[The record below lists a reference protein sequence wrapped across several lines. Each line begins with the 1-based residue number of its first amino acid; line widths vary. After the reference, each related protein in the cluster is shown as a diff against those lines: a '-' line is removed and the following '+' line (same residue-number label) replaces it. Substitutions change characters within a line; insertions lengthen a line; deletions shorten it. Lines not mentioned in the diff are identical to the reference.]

1 MERRELMQWLVAT
14 VGLSAIRAY
23 APADLLGLGRDMHRR
38 ISPRTPSSTH
48 AQRTVAI
55 AAERILPG
63 ATEANVAPFIDK
75 MLADW
80 HTPEE
85 RARLLAGLEDL
96 DARCRRASDGRDF
109 VNCAE
114 AEQVAVLTSLDNEVT
129 ALRAGPGNERAN
141 QHWFAMLKFLTVY
154 GWCTSETGM
163 RALGLY
169 PLASR
174 YDGCAP
180 V

>member
-14 VGLSAIRAY
+14 VGLSALEAY
-23 APADLLGLGRDMHRR
+23 APADLLALGRDMHRR
-38 ISPRTPSSTH
+38 MRLRAPRSTH

-63 ATEANVAPFIDK
+63 ATEANVAPFIEK

-80 HTPEE
+80 HTQEE
-85 RARLLAGLEDL
+85 RARFLAGLRDL
-96 DARCRRASDGRDF
+96 DARCQSSAHRDF
-109 VNCAE
+109 VDCAE
-114 AEQVAVLTSLDNEVT
+114 HEQLAVLTALDGEVV
-129 ALRAGPGNERAN
+129 ALRADADNDQAN

-163 RALGLY
+163 RALRLY
-169 PLASR
+169 PLPWR